1 MPIPSPDQSE
11 RFVQLDA
18 LRFFFAVVVVMF
30 HTIGGITPV
39 HGGYAVDFFFIL
51 SGFVLSHALIRRPV
65 SAGEFAW
72 ARLARLY
79 PLHLVTLAAL
89 ICLVAGLLGH
99 PPRQYSHE
107 ALALH
112 LVLLQGVWA
121 IDFHTWNFPAWSIS
135 VEVAVNLLLLYPIVR
150 ARSVR
155 VAAGVVLASWLG
167 ILIAWG
173 PVFDK
178 FTVQPIPGTFLAGG
192 LLRGAAGIVLGYL
205 LYEAYLRLRPRA
217 IARPMGGA
225 ATGFEVIGIGM
236 LTLSLWNDGPL
247 WTVLPLPLSALLIL
261 QMAVMPGRV
270 SMTLQGR
277 LFAFLGNISYS
288 IYLVHIPLFLVF
300 VGTGFLRLGDTTFT
314 PVWLIYFVLMLL
326 LSSVSYRRLEQPVQ
340 RGLMRLYKGWRTS
353 NAIP

>member
-1 MPIPSPDQSE
+1 MPLLSPNQSE

-30 HTIGGITPV
+30 HTIGGVTPV

-65 SAGEFAW
+65 SAVEFAW

-79 PLHLVTLAAL
+79 PLHLVTLGAL
-89 ICLVAGLLGH
+89 VCLVAGLLAH

-107 ALALH
+107 ALGLN
-112 LVLLQGVWA
+112 LVLLQGIWA
-121 IDFHTWNFPAWSIS
+121 LDFHAWNFPSWSIS
-135 VEVAVNLLLLYPIVR
+135 VEFAINVVLLYPIVR
-150 ARSVR
+150 MRSVLLA
-155 VAAGVVLASWLG
+155 VIVVLSSWLG
-167 ILIAWG
+167 ILLAWG

-205 LYEAYLRLRPRA
+205 LYEAYLRLRPRSVR
-217 IARPMGGA
+217 RPMVVV
-225 ATGFEVIGIGM
+225 ATGCEAMGICL
-236 LTLSLWNDGPL
+236 LTFSLWTDGMAWRLIPA
-247 WTVLPLPLSALLIL
+247 PLSALLIL
-261 QMAVMPGRV
+261 QMAVMPGLV
-270 SMTLQGR
+270 SRALQGR

-288 IYLVHIPLFLVF
+288 IYLVHIPVFLVF

-314 PVWLIYFVLMLL
+314 PIWIIYFVLMLL
-326 LSSVSYRRLEQPVQ
+326 LSSISYRRLEQPAQ
-340 RGLMRLYKGWRTS
+340 RGLMRLYRGWRTS